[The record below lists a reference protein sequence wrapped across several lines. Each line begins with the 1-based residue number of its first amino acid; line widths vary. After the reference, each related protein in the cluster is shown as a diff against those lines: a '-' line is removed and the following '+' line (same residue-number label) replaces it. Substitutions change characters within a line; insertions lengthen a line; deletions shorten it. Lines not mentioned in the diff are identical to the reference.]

1 MALLTVILVSL
12 WLMMTSPSD
21 EEVSVWAWTEDYD
34 MIIVEG
40 SDMEPLYGIQN
51 RHTGVIEI
59 QEPIFANAL
68 GYMIDAQES
77 LDAVSGLILED
88 GSVAINETIK
98 VTYKP
103 TKKGYH

>member
-1 MALLTVILVSL
+1 MVMLFLAALVQ
-12 WLMMTSPSD
+12 MTSD

-51 RHTGVIEI
+51 RHTLVIEI

-77 LDAVSGLILED
+77 LNAVSGLILED
-88 GSVAINETIK
+88 GSVAMDETTK

-103 TKKGYH
+103 AKKEYH